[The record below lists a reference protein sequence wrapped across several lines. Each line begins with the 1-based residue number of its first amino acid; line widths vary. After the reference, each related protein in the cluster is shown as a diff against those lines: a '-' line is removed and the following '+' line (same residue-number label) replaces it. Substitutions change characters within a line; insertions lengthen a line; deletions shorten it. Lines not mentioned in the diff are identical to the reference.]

1 MMSENSTAFIN
12 RISKSLGRTGIP
24 SAPSGYVSPN
34 QVQLNFLAGAANEE
48 LVEVFIKNATV
59 AGTAVYRC
67 TAAELNE
74 TILQA
79 IPQLAQGPLL
89 LSDDPLWRELQTVDA
104 LRQVYEHVR
113 LWDCQKSRE
122 DNLEYA
128 EKAAVGIGMAQLALA
143 ETGTVMVY
151 SHEGCG
157 RAVTLLPT
165 TTIFVIPR
173 QDIRPRLT
181 QAMEHLQ
188 ERMPAG
194 LPASINFI
202 SGASST
208 ADIELVRVQGVH
220 GPVKIAYI
228 IIG

>member
-1 MMSENSTAFIN
+1 MSEDRTAFIN
-12 RISKSLGRTGIP
+12 RLSKALGRTGIP
-24 SAPSGYVSPN
+24 SSPSGYVAPN
-34 QVQLNFLAGAANEE
+34 QVQLNFLAGAASDE
-48 LVEVFIKNATV
+48 LVEVFIKNATT
-59 AGTAVYRC
+59 AGTAVYQC
-67 TAAELNE
+67 AAAALND
-74 TILQA
+74 TILQV
-79 IPQLAQGPLL
+79 IPQLAEGPLL
-89 LSDDPLWRELQTVDA
+89 LSGDPLWQELQTVNA
-104 LRQVYEHVR
+104 LQQVYEHVR

-128 EKAAVGIGMAQLALA
+128 EKAAVGIGVAELALA
-143 ETGTVMVY
+143 ETGTLMVY

-165 TTIFVIPR
+165 TTIFVIRR

-194 LPASINFI
+194 LPASVNFI